1 MCVGAVMY
9 CGGERRQS
17 THLRHIP
24 RPSVVH
30 ARTAGI
36 PMQQNKPVLNDFIL
50 SGFHGYMITTL
61 TGIVSNNHFDSCTD
75 QTPTTYV
82 TTFVQ

>member
-50 SGFHGYMITTL
+50 SRISRLHDNYTDW
-61 TGIVSNNHFDSCTD
+61 DSI
-75 QTPTTYV
+75 
-82 TTFVQ
+82 